1 MIMSNAEHLA
11 LLKQGVATWNAWRQ
25 DHPEVRANLFRADLE
40 GMYLA
45 GANLSKVDLRRA
57 HLGRAFLRSAN
68 LSEAYL
74 LGANLSQAD
83 LKQAVLCKA
92 ILRDANL
99 SEADLS
105 HANLSEA
112 YLSEANLSHAIL
124 TDVQLDRTLLT
135 GACIENWRIDN
146 PAQLD
151 RTICDY
157 IYLKPNQQECRPR
170 LGSFGPGELVHLC
183 QRTLDILEVSFDLGL
198 DWSACMAALRALKDL
213 PGFANV
219 KLRSLEQSDEGAL
232 ALGLQ
237 IPPFVERQEVR
248 RTLLQLYRRKL
259 KAIDHQYEEAGFSRE
274 QILGYRHSST
284 DLMEMCQFLAA
295 RPIV

>member
-1 MIMSNAEHLA
+1 MSNAEHLA
-11 LLKQGVATWNAWRQ
+11 LIKQGVATWNEWRQ
-25 DHPEVRANLFRADLE
+25 ANPEVRVNLFRADLE

-57 HLGRAFLRSAN
+57 QLSRAFLRSAD

-74 LGANLSQAD
+74 LGADLSKTD
-83 LKQAVLCKA
+83 LKNAHLSKA

-105 HANLSEA
+105 HANLAEA

-124 TDVQLDRTLLT
+124 IDVQLDRTLLT
-135 GACIENWRIDN
+135 GACIDNWRIDN

-151 RTICDY
+151 RAICDY

-170 LGSFGPGELVHLC
+170 LGSFAPGELVNLC
-183 QRTLDILEVSFDLGL
+183 QRTLDILEVDFEMSL
-198 DWSACMAALRALKDL
+198 DWSACVAALRAIQEL
-213 PGFANV
+213 PGFAHV
-219 KLRSLEQSDEGAL
+219 KLRSLEQSEEGL
-232 ALGLQ
+232 LTLGLQ
-237 IPPFVERQEVR
+237 VPPFVERQEVR
-248 RTLLQLYRRKL
+248 RTLLQLYRCKL
-259 KAIDHQYEEAGFSRE
+259 KAINHQYEAAGFSSE
-274 QILGYRHSST
+274 QIAEYRRSST

-295 RPIV
+295 RPMV